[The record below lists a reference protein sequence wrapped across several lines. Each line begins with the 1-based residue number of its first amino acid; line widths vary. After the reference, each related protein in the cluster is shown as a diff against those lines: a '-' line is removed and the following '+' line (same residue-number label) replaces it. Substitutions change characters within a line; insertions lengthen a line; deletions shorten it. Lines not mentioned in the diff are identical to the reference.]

1 MAKSILLIEDDRF
14 TCTLIDACVG
24 GEYKV
29 AVAEYGEDGLDAVR
43 ARSWDAILLDYILP
57 EMNGLEVLRQIRAI
71 NARVPILFMT
81 GHGSLNT
88 AMEAL
93 SAGADDYITKP
104 FDPELIRLRILRL
117 TGDLESGK
125 SKKPPPEENG
135 SPARP

>member
-1 MAKSILLIEDDRF
+1 MAKSILIIEDDRF
-14 TCTLIDACVG
+14 ICTLIDTCVG

-57 EMNGLEVLRQIRAI
+57 EMDGLEVLRKIRAM

-117 TGDLESGK
+117 TGDLENGK
-125 SKKPPPEENG
+125 DTQASSEENG
-135 SPARP
+135 SAALP